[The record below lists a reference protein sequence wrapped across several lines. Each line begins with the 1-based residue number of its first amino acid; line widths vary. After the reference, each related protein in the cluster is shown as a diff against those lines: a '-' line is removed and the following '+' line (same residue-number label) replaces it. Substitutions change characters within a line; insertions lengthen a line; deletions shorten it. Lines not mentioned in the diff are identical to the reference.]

1 MALSPRPAARPV
13 IGATRARQ
21 GRMGKHVMW
30 VLVVSLALVV
40 LGFFAAYS
48 WKSDDLAST
57 EPNNGREQVDAQAF
71 NAPEPAAINPQPAEV
86 ASPGSAPTS
95 R

>member
-1 MALSPRPAARPV
+1 MALSTRSSARPA

-21 GRMGKHVMW
+21 GRMGRHVMW

-57 EPNNGREQVDAQAF
+57 EPNNAREQADAQAF
-71 NAPEPAAINPQPAEV
+71 NAPEPAAVNPQPAEV
-86 ASPGSAPTS
+86 ASPGSSPAS